1 VAQAIE
7 YFYSL
12 SSPWAYLGGPRLHAI
27 AARHRVAI
35 VHRPITVLD
44 ENGGIRLR
52 TRPEARQRYHE
63 VELDRWRQYLGMKL
77 DLRPPYYPTEP
88 KPAAMLV
95 IAAALQ
101 GADPSRLSH
110 ALLRGLWAE
119 GADYA
124 NDADLARIAAAC
136 GFNGGALLVAAHE
149 PAVEQAWQANRAEAI
164 ARGMFGTPNYL
175 WQGEIFWGQDR
186 LDMLDRAIAQ
196 SLAPASARVG

>member
-1 VAQAIE
+1 MAPAIE

-27 AARHRVAI
+27 AARHRVPI
-35 VHRPITVLD
+35 IHRPITVLE

-63 VELDRWRQYLGMKL
+63 VELDRWRQYLGMQL
-77 DLRPPYYPTEP
+77 DLRPPCYPTDP

-101 GADPSRLSH
+101 GADPGQLSH

-124 NDADLARIAAAC
+124 NDADLARIATSC
-136 GFNGGALLVAAHE
+136 GFKGGALLVAAHD
-149 PAVEQAWQANRAEAI
+149 PATEQAWQANRAEAI
-164 ARGMFGTPNYL
+164 ARGMFGTPNYV